1 MSTTG
6 GRLLRFLFILEWI
19 PLGLLQDSPSFW
31 YLNHSC
37 QIFDVYEG
45 EHIQEGKKSIAISVT
60 YSSDDHTLTEK
71 EITEME
77 NRIKF
82 ELTKQFHA
90 ELRA

>member
-1 MSTTG
+1 MS
-6 GRLLRFLFILEWI
+6 
-19 PLGLLQDSPSFW
+19 
-31 YLNHSC
+31 
-37 QIFDVYEG
+37 V
-45 EHIQEGKKSIAISVT
+45 AISVT

-82 ELTKQFHA
+82 ELTKQFRA